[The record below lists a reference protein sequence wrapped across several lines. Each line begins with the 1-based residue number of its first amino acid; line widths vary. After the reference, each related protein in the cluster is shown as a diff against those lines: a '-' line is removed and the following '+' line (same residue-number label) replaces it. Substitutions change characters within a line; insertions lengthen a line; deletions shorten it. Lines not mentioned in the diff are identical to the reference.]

1 MIASLYMYILLI
13 ELQCQITL
21 NWTTH
26 EEQEIQMYILNVAV
40 LYMWKNEYKCC
51 YYYCQSPQNDSSN
64 FLNSW
69 SNGYYSFFLEISV
82 FEVKRNITERVNHLY
97 KSSFKGSTFNLNF
110 SFACVKFWRKEFYF
124 HLILNKFYFALK
136 WNLSPPKLFAK
147 VSITI

>member
-1 MIASLYMYILLI
+1 MRNKIYRCIYWMLLRCI
-13 ELQCQITL
+13 CGRENI
-21 NWTTH
+21 
-26 EEQEIQMYILNVAV
+26 NVATIIAI
-40 LYMWKNEYKCC
+40 LHKMTLAILWIHG
-51 YYYCQSPQNDSSN
+51 QMDIILP
-64 FLNSW
+64 
-69 SNGYYSFFLEISV
+69 SFFLEISV